1 MEEDDTPGTDGSL
14 QIKSSE
20 STLTKVA
27 FMAGLT
33 MVSMF
38 SGFSLN
44 LLVLGRRHK
53 GEINANPIKFEDPV
67 RLACRA
73 LAWGT
78 LFSFVGVGT
87 ITTTL
92 VCLWKL

>member
-1 MEEDDTPGTDGSL
+1 MEEDDTPGTDDTL
-14 QIKSSE
+14 QAQSSE
-20 STLTKVA
+20 SMVAKVA

-33 MVSMF
+33 VVSMF

-44 LLVLGRRHK
+44 VIMLGRRHR
-53 GEINANPIKFEDPV
+53 GEVNANPIKFEDPV

-87 ITTTL
+87 ITTTFA
-92 VCLWKL
+92 CLWKL